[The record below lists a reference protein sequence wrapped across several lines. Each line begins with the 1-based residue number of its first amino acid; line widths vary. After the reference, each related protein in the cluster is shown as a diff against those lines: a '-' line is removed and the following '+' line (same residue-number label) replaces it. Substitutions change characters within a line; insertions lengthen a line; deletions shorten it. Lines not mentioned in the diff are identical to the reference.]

1 MDHNNIMVVTDQE
14 LSQSVSVDLW
24 ATTCNPDSSC
34 NG

>member
-1 MDHNNIMVVTDQE
+1 MDHNNIMVVTE